1 MESGT
6 YTHLNLPAI
15 AEAQQRLPLYN
26 GRTWTRPPGNVLDP
40 VRVRLSAL
48 ETLRAEMGSA
58 GFTAQYQQ
66 NPVPPDGALVRI
78 ERLNLIDTPPA
89 RNRVHRL
96 VQRWDTAIK
105 DSPSAAFSVCT
116 TWGWRD
122 RVWYLMDLRRE
133 RLEYP
138 DLKAMV
144 RHQLTSWRAD
154 EVLIEDSGNGHALWN
169 QLKNEGIYNISLPKP
184 RGSKV
189 ERLTGQLD
197 MLQSPRV
204 AIPTQMPWW
213 EDLAR
218 ELRAFPNASYDDQ
231 VDFDLAVPRL
241 DPGAAWA
248 RLHGYRSRDRAP
260 DRQAPTLSASRG
272 RAHRSTG
279 ASTGLACRP
288 RRAFPTSIF
297 HWTSAAIGACM

>member
-1 MESGT
+1 MQQRLHEDDLPALLMASGT
-6 YTHLNLPAI
+6 YAHLNLPAI
-15 AEAQQRLPLYN
+15 AEAPQQVPLYN
-26 GRTWTRPPGNVLDP
+26 GRIWTRAQGQVLDP
-40 VRVRLSAL
+40 VRVPLSSL
-48 ETLRAEMGSA
+48 ETLRTEMGSA

-96 VQRWDTAIK
+96 VQSWDTALK

-116 TWGWRD
+116 TWGWREN
-122 RVWYLMDLRRE
+122 VWYLLDLRRE

-144 RHQLTSWRAD
+144 RHQLTSWRA
-154 EVLIEDSGNGHALWN
+154 EMVLIEDSGNGHALWS
-169 QLKNEGIYNISLPKP
+169 QLRAEGIYDIVLRQP

-197 MLQSPRV
+197 MLQSRQV
-204 AIPTQMPWW
+204 AIPTQTSWW
-213 EDLAR
+213 DDLAR

-231 VDFDLAVPRL
+231 VDSISQFLAWIQGPRGL
-241 DPGAAWA
+241 GFMDTDPV
-248 RLHGYRSRDRAP
+248 
-260 DRQAPTLSASRG
+260 TG
-272 RAHRSTG
+272 RRIG
-279 ASTGLACRP
+279 KRP
-288 RRAFPTSIF
+288 L
-297 HWTSAAIGACM
+297 